1 MSTVDRIAL
10 TILIS
15 LVAIGLGL
23 LLRQQLVQ
31 QLKKTILDNWL
42 IQTFGVFVVLLP
54 LIAAAIVSPF
64 VLNSTLVIDII
75 NSLKQHQFKNL
86 NIAALVAN
94 IILTVLII
102 VLSLG
107 VARTFMKLVIRGLGE
122 NRLDI
127 NLRTFI
133 GRMLFIL
140 IVIIAFFWILSIWQ
154 IGIDL
159 PVAVLGTLTVAV
171 TFAIQD
177 ILKDLVAGFYI
188 LMERPFHIGDL
199 ITISNANNAPQ
210 HTGVV
215 EDVQIRTTR
224 IRITSGEQV
233 AVPNALVFGGVVIN
247 NTFYVQRR
255 ATITMTLLDD
265 AFEKDETPGRIIKT
279 LQENALVMV
288 KPEPEVLIRGYTDKH
303 VTLKIHFW
311 VESGNVTSVS
321 EVMYTLH
328 AAFPDVDLAVVESTS
343 DM

>member
-1 MSTVDRIAL
+1 MSTGDRIGL
-10 TILIS
+10 TIVIC

-23 LLRQQLVQ
+23 LLRQRLVER
-31 QLKKTILDNWL
+31 LKKTILDNWL
-42 IQTFGVFVVLLP
+42 IQTFGAIVVLLP

-64 VLNSTLVIDII
+64 VLNSTLLTDILD
-75 NSLKQHQFKNL
+75 SLRKNQLKNL
-86 NIAALVAN
+86 NPTALVAN
-94 IILTVLII
+94 IVLTVLII
-102 VLSLG
+102 ALSLG
-107 VARTFMKLVIRGLGE
+107 VARTIMKLVIRGLGE
-122 NRLDI
+122 NRIDI
-127 NLRTFI
+127 NLRTLI

-140 IVIIAFFWILSIWQ
+140 IVIIAFFWVLSIWQ

-159 PVAVLGTLTVAV
+159 PVAVLGTLTVAI

-233 AVPNALVFGGVVIN
+233 AVPNMLVFGGVVIN
-247 NTFYVQRR
+247 NSFYVQRR
-255 ATITMTLLDD
+255 ATITMTLLNE
-265 AFEKDETPGRIIKT
+265 AFDKDETPAKIIKT
-279 LQENALVMV
+279 LQESEKVMV
-288 KPEPEVLIRGYTDKH
+288 KPEPEVLIRGYADKH
-303 VTLKIHFW
+303 VTLKVHFW
-311 VESGNVTSVS
+311 VESGSVNSVS

-328 AAFPDVDLAVVESTS
+328 TAFPDVDLAVVESTV

>member
-1 MSTVDRIAL
+1 MSTTDRIVL
-10 TILIS
+10 TVLIS

-31 QLKKTILDNWL
+31 HLKKTILDNWL
-42 IQTFGVFVVLLP
+42 IQTFGVIVVLLP

-64 VLNSTLVIDII
+64 VLNSSLVTDII
-75 NSLKQHQFKNL
+75 RSLGQHQFKNL
-86 NIAALVAN
+86 NVAALVAN

-107 VARTFMKLVIRGLGE
+107 VARTIMKLVIQGLGE

-127 NLRTFI
+127 NLRTLI
-133 GRMLFIL
+133 ARMLFIL

-159 PVAVLGTLTVAV
+159 PVAVLGTLTVAI

-247 NTFYVQRR
+247 NSFYVQRR

-265 AFEKDETPGRIIKT
+265 AFQKDETSTKIIKT
-279 LQENALVMV
+279 LQENEMVMV
-288 KPEPEVLIRGYTDKH
+288 KPEPEVLIRSYADKH
-303 VTLKIHFW
+303 VTLKVHFW
-311 VESGNVTSVS
+311 VESGNVASVS

-328 AAFPDVDLAVVESTS
+328 AAFPDVDLTVVESTS